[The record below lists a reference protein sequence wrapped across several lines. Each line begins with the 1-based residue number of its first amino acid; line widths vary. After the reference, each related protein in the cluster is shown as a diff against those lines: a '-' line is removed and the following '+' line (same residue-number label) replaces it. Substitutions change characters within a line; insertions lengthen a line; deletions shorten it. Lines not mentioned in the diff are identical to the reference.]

1 LKIETKR
8 QSMTVMDNIK
18 GLLQK
23 YFDGATSL
31 GEEETLKNYF
41 VSSDVADELRQYIPL
56 FVSFSEIRS
65 EKLSDGQFEKNFKK
79 RVALS
84 HKSRG
89 WVYHVALWSSAA
101 AACVVLAMG
110 AIYYVERQNNYM
122 IVNGKRV
129 NDPEK
134 ALMIAAE
141 KLHLVTGKFNN
152 SVSHV
157 QQIGR
162 VGKQLSVMQ
171 LFSKQDSSTDSLN
184 INIATKTNEN

>member
-1 LKIETKR
+1 MNR
-8 QSMTVMDNIK
+8 QQSIIMNTIK
-18 GLLQK
+18 ELLQK
-23 YFDGATSL
+23 YFDGETSV
-31 GEEETLKNYF
+31 EEEATLRAYF
-41 VSSDVADELRQYIPL
+41 ADNIIEEEFKQYKPL
-56 FVSFSEIRS
+56 FACFTEMEAEDLPNLSFDE
-65 EKLSDGQFEKNFKK
+65 EFKQK
-79 RVALS
+79 VTPRRRHHGLA
-84 HKSRG
+84 
-89 WVYHVALWSSAA
+89 YHISIWSSAA
-101 AACVVLAMG
+101 AACIILAMG
-110 AIYYVERQNNYM
+110 SIYYIERQNNYM

-171 LFSKQDSSTDSLN
+171 IFSKHDNPTDSLDTN
-184 INIATKTNEN
+184 NAIKPNEN

>member
-1 LKIETKR
+1 MNTTKE
-8 QSMTVMDNIK
+8 
-18 GLLQK
+18 LLHK
-23 YFDGATSL
+23 YFEGETSVA
-31 GEEETLKNYF
+31 EESFLKEYFAGNNIEEDLMPYKSMFACFADLEAENIPNTLFN
-41 VSSDVADELRQYIPL
+41 E
-56 FVSFSEIRS
+56 E
-65 EKLSDGQFEKNFKK
+65 FKQK
-79 RVALS
+79 ITPQRRHHGL
-84 HKSRG
+84 
-89 WVYHVALWSSAA
+89 VYHLSVWSSAA

-110 AIYYVERQNNYM
+110 SIYYIERQNNYM

-162 VGKQLSVMQ
+162 VGKQLSVMDI
-171 LFSKQDSSTDSLN
+171 FSKHNSLTDTLDTN
-184 INIATKTNEN
+184 NAIKPNEN